1 MAHGLVTVVLPCLRD
16 VQMSQPDTGALT
28 LKSLRGNGVSVTLLD
43 ELADFDTA
51 DDVAAVRKGC
61 RAGSRFAQV
70 TRAAAL

>member
-1 MAHGLVTVVLPCLRD
+1 
-16 VQMSQPDTGALT
+16 
-28 LKSLRGNGVSVTLLD
+28 LRGNGVGATLLD

-51 DDVAAVRKGC
+51 DDVAAVRKGG